1 MQQSLSPLWLR
12 RVERN
17 AFLRGIPAGGR
28 VAVIRWGQGF
38 FTDGV
43 DPFLASLPAE
53 AVAAMDADAFL
64 SRAMAYLRPEG
75 HMDDR
80 TAVVISTF
88 E

>member
-1 MQQSLSPLWLR
+1 MCYS
-12 RVERN
+12 EFN
-17 AFLRGIPAGGR
+17 AILKWI
-28 VAVIRWGQGF
+28 
-38 FTDGV
+38 
-43 DPFLASLPAE
+43 
-53 AVAAMDADAFL
+53 AAMDADAFL